1 MKTTALCLVH
11 SQHSIRI
18 FSSSIP
24 LLQLI
29 QYLFPEKKKKKP
41 VNVMSSKEAKY
52 STGHDQMAVFDL
64 IREKMAESKRE
75 KQKDR
80 KKEKKKKEKGFQ
92 GRR

>member
-1 MKTTALCLVH
+1 
-11 SQHSIRI
+11 
-18 FSSSIP
+18 
-24 LLQLI
+24 
-29 QYLFPEKKKKKP
+29 
-41 VNVMSSKEAKY
+41 MSSKEAKY

-80 KKEKKKKEKGFQ
+80 KKEKKKKKKEKGFQ